1 MKQLLDLIQQVTA
14 ASDGTLAR
22 IAGVSGPQYSHFKNG
37 KANLSYDSSMRLLKT
52 VFDGLN
58 KKLYVYK
65 LAKEVAG
72 ELKKNRISIE
82 DILVMQKKKMAN
94 LTKQANIEDFKDANA
109 GELAKAFS
117 SKVLNYEE
125 LYPFFL
131 ALVAIFYSTDDEMSL
146 KDRKAVIATLLAKTS
161 TEAGRTYSVKR
172 LMKSLGVASTAAIT
186 ISAIPLLPFAGLLG
200 IGSAVGYA
208 IVGGGIGGS
217 LVSLLKNKD
226 SDEIIK
232 FYKSELDKE
241 IGIDGDLM
249 SPVFAI
255 ALNISRIIKK

>member
-14 ASDGTLAR
+14 ASDGTLAK

-52 VFDGLN
+52 VIDGLS
-58 KKLYVYK
+58 KTSYVYQ
-65 LAKEVAG
+65 LAKDVAG
-72 ELKKNRISIE
+72 KLKKKRISIE

-94 LTKQANIEDFKDANA
+94 LTREANIDDFRDVSA
-109 GELAKAFS
+109 GELVKAFS
-117 SKVLNYEE
+117 SKVLNHEE

-131 ALVAIFYSTDDEMSL
+131 ALVTIFYSTDDAMSL

-161 TEAGRTYSVKR
+161 AEAGRTDSVNR
-172 LMKSLGVASTAAIT
+172 LVKSLGIAGTAAIT
-186 ISAIPLLPFAGLLG
+186 ISAIPLLPLAGLIG
-200 IGSAVGYA
+200 MGSAVGAA
-208 IVGGGIGGS
+208 IVGGSIGGS
-217 LVSLLKNKD
+217 LASLLKSKD

-241 IGIDGDLM
+241 IGTDTDLM
-249 SPVFAI
+249 SPVFSI
-255 ALNISRIIKK
+255 ALNISRILKK

>member
-1 MKQLLDLIQQVTA
+1 MKQLLNLVQQVTA
-14 ASDGTLAR
+14 ASDGTLAK

-37 KANLSYDSSMRLLKT
+37 KANLSYDSSMRLLET
-52 VFDGLN
+52 VIDGLS
-58 KKLYVYK
+58 KTSYVYQ
-65 LAKEVAG
+65 LAKDVAG
-72 ELKKNRISIE
+72 ELKKKRISIE
-82 DILVMQKKKMAN
+82 DILVLQKKKMAN
-94 LTKQANIEDFKDANA
+94 LTREANINDFKDADA
-109 GELAKAFS
+109 DELAKAFK

-161 TEAGRTYSVKR
+161 TEAGRTDSLNR
-172 LMKSLGVASTAAIT
+172 LVKSLGVAGTAAIA
-186 ISAIPLLPFAGLLG
+186 ISAIPLLPWAGL
-200 IGSAVGYA
+200 IGVGTAVGTA
-208 IVGGGIGGS
+208 IIGGGIGGS

-241 IGIDGDLM
+241 IGTDGDLM

-255 ALNISRIIKK
+255 ALNISRILKK